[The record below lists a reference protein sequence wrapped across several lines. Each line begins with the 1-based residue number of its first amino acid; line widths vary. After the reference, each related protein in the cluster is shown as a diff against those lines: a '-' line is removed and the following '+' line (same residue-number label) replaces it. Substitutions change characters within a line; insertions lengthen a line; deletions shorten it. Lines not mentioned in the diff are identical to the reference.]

1 MKIIFGFISIIIC
14 TFVGYKFSLKYSG
27 KKKYYESF
35 YNFNKLMQTEV
46 RFKQATLKETL
57 KNINEKDDFYVI
69 LKDCLVSNINFEELL
84 KEKNKKIKYLTKE
97 DVDYLQTYVN
107 NLGTTDLDTQSRF
120 LDVADKVL
128 IEKNTKANKD
138 ENKYKTL
145 CLKIGFLI
153 GLIIFIIIL

>member
-14 TFVGYKFSLKYSG
+14 TFLGYKFSLKYSG

-57 KNINEKDDFYVI
+57 KNINENDDFYVI
-69 LKDCLVSNINFEELL
+69 LKDCFVSNIKFDELL
-84 KEKNKKIKYLTKE
+84 KEKNKKIKYLTKD

-153 GLIIFIIIL
+153 GLMIFIIIL